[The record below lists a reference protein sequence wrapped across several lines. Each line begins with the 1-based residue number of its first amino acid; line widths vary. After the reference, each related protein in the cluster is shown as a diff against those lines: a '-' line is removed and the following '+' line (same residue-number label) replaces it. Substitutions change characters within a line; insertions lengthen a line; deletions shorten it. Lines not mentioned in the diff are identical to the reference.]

1 MGDGPM
7 GVDARNGAFLTGID
21 PGRDKFGFAFA
32 DENGCLLTSGIGRTK
47 DAGLFFRLLRDGR
60 FCDLSPLFLEGS
72 ANGLGTLRLPVI
84 CGAGTGHAVLVA
96 AAKAEGIFVK
106 LIPESGTTLRARSLY
121 WTLHPPG
128 GLWRVVPVSM
138 RVPPRDVDDLAA
150 WAIVKESMQRAA
162 ETPAGMGDAEHG
174 S

>member
-1 MGDGPM
+1 M

-32 DENGCLLTSGIGRTK
+32 DENGRLLASGIGRTK
-47 DAGLFFRLLRDGR
+47 DAGSFFRLLRDGR
-60 FCDLSPLFLEGS
+60 FSDLSPLFLEGN
-72 ANGLGTLRLPVI
+72 ANGLGMLRLPVI
-84 CGAGTGHAVLVA
+84 CGAGTGHAVLAA
-96 AAKAEGIFVK
+96 AAKSEGIPVKFV
-106 LIPESGTTLRARSLY
+106 PESGTTLRARALY
-121 WTLHPPG
+121 WSLHPPG

-150 WAIVKESMQRAA
+150 WAIVMESMRRSA

>member
-1 MGDGPM
+1 M

-32 DENGCLLTSGIGRTK
+32 DENGCLLASGIGRTK
-47 DAGLFFRLLRDGR
+47 DAGSFFRLLRDGR
-60 FCDLSPLFLEGS
+60 FRNLSPLFLEGS
-72 ANGLGTLRLPVI
+72 ADGLNVLRLPMI

-96 AAKAEGIFVK
+96 AAESEGFSVE
-106 LIPESGTTLRARSLY
+106 LVPESGTTLRARALY
-121 WTLHPPG
+121 WSLHPPG

-150 WAIVKESMQRAA
+150 WAIVMESMRRSA

>member
-1 MGDGPM
+1 LGDGPM

-32 DENGCLLTSGIGRTK
+32 DENGCLLASGIGRTK
-47 DAGLFFRLLRDGR
+47 DAGSFFRLLRDGR
-60 FCDLSPLFLEGS
+60 FRNLSPLFLEGS
-72 ANGLGTLRLPVI
+72 ADGLNVLRLPMI

-96 AAKAEGIFVK
+96 AAESEGFSVE
-106 LIPESGTTLRARSLY
+106 LVPESGTTLRARALY
-121 WTLHPPG
+121 WSLHPPG

-150 WAIVKESMQRAA
+150 WAIVMESMRRSA